1 MIKEENKINIPVLSE
16 LVARGIYPEYLLWI
30 GCAGSYDE
38 RYKKVI
44 RSFIRIL
51 NLVQID
57 FAVLGPEESCTGDPA
72 RRAGNEFLF
81 QMQALSNIQLLT
93 QYKVKKILTACP
105 HCFNTFKNEYPA
117 LGGNYEVVH
126 HTQLIEELLDNGKL
140 DSKGLHSFSG
150 KKITYHDSCYL
161 GRSNHIYNSPR
172 KVLSKLKGELI
183 EMSRNRAKGLCC
195 GAGGAQMFKEAE
207 KGKKEIFIERTE
219 EALKTR
225 AEVIATA
232 CPFCLTMMSDG
243 VKNLQK
249 EEEVAVLDIVEL
261 IDKANQVKNEK

>member
-1 MIKEENKINIPVLSE
+1 MKNEEEKLNIPVLSE
-16 LVARGIYPEYLLWI
+16 EVARGVYPEYLLWI

-51 NLVQID
+51 NLTQTD

-81 QMQALSNIQLLT
+81 QMQALSNIQLMN

-105 HCFNTFKNEYPA
+105 HCYNTFKNEYPA
-117 LGGNYEVVH
+117 LGGNYEVIH
-126 HTQLIEELLDNGKL
+126 HAQFLEELLENGKL
-140 DSKGLHSFSG
+140 QGKTLHSISD

-161 GRSNHIYNSPR
+161 GRSNHIYEAPR
-172 KVLSKLKGELI
+172 NILIQLKNELI
-183 EMSRNRAKGLCC
+183 EMKRNRADGLCC
-195 GAGGAQMFKEAE
+195 GAGGAQLFKEAE
-207 KGKKEIFIERTE
+207 KGEKEIFLERTE

-225 AEVIATA
+225 AEIIATA
-232 CPFCLTMMSDG
+232 CPFCLTMISDG
-243 VKNLQK
+243 VKNLDREK
-249 EEEVAVLDIVEL
+249 EVKVLDIVEL
-261 IDKANQVKNEK
+261 IDKTSLGKNDK